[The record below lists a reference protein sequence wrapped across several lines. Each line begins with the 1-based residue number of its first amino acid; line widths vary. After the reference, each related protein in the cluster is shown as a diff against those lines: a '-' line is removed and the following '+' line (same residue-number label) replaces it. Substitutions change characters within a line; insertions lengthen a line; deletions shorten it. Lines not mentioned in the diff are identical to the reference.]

1 MFQLLGL
8 AVLRT
13 ALPAEGWFR
22 LSVNR
27 SKNHSVHVA
36 SGSGSDW
43 FKPERVLLVRQQAFR
58 SAISEDFT
66 EIQGLA
72 VAAGSQ
78 VVCHISA
85 VRKIPHPATFLGS
98 GKVLEITELVKKL
111 AVDVV
116 ILDHNATPV
125 QERNLEQ
132 AFHCRVIDRTRL
144 ILDIFALRART
155 SEGKLQVELAQLN
168 HLATRLV
175 RGWTHLE
182 RQRGGLGLR
191 GPGETQ
197 LETDRRLIG
206 RRIRTL
212 GRKLEK
218 VRLQRTLRR
227 NQRDRV
233 PIPTVA
239 IVGYTN
245 AGKTTLFNALS
256 GASGLVVDQLFAT
269 LDPMMRRLD
278 ISGYGPVIVS
288 DTVGFISRLP
298 HELVDAFHSTLE
310 EVSASQL
317 LLHVIDLL
325 DPEITERVEQVERVL
340 DAIGAGDIPRLRV
353 YNKADLIEAS
363 SFRSLA
369 NGGSHRGLRISA
381 STGKGL
387 KELIE
392 TVGALLG
399 SDRER
404 RMLKIPSDRPRLRA
418 AVYRIAEVADEKVD
432 AEGNWWLEL
441 LVDAVAVG
449 RLESQEQFQT
459 GWWQAFGKES
469 TRLNVII

>member
-1 MFQLLGL
+1 M
-8 AVLRT
+8 
-13 ALPAEGWFR
+13 
-22 LSVNR
+22 
-27 SKNHSVHVA
+27 A
-36 SGSGSDW
+36 SGFDSDQI
-43 FKPERVLLVRQQAFR
+43 KSERVLLVRQQTFR
-58 SAISEDFT
+58 LAVSEDFT
-66 EIQGLA
+66 EIEGLA

-78 VVCHISA
+78 VVAHISA

-98 GKVLEITELVKKL
+98 GKVLEISELVDKL

-218 VRLQRTLRR
+218 VRLQRALRR

-363 SFRSLA
+363 SFRSFV
-369 NGGSHRGLRISA
+369 NGSSHRGLRISA

-387 KELIE
+387 EELVE

>member
-1 MFQLLGL
+1 M
-8 AVLRT
+8 
-13 ALPAEGWFR
+13 
-22 LSVNR
+22 
-27 SKNHSVHVA
+27 A
-36 SGSGSDW
+36 SGFDSDRI
-43 FKPERVLLVRQQAFR
+43 KSERVLLVRQQAFR
-58 SAISEDFT
+58 LAVSEDFT
-66 EIQGLA
+66 EIEGLA

-78 VVCHISA
+78 VVAHISA

-98 GKVLEITELVKKL
+98 GKVLEITELVDKL

-218 VRLQRTLRR
+218 VRLQRALRR

-363 SFRSLA
+363 SFRSLV

-387 KELIE
+387 EELVE

>member
-1 MFQLLGL
+1 M
-8 AVLRT
+8 
-13 ALPAEGWFR
+13 
-22 LSVNR
+22 
-27 SKNHSVHVA
+27 A
-36 SGSGSDW
+36 SGFDSDRI
-43 FKPERVLLVRQQAFR
+43 KSERVLLVRQQTFR
-58 SAISEDFT
+58 LAVSEDFT
-66 EIQGLA
+66 EIEGLA

-78 VVCHISA
+78 VVAHISA

-98 GKVLEITELVKKL
+98 GKVLEISELVDKL

-206 RRIRTL
+206 RRIKTL
-212 GRKLEK
+212 DRKLEK
-218 VRLQRTLRR
+218 VRQQRALRR

-325 DPEITERVEQVERVL
+325 DPEITERVGQVERVL

-363 SFRSLA
+363 SFRSFV
-369 NGGSHRGLRISA
+369 NGSSDRGLRISA

-387 KELIE
+387 EELVE
-392 TVGALLG
+392 TMGALLG

>member
-1 MFQLLGL
+1 M
-8 AVLRT
+8 
-13 ALPAEGWFR
+13 
-22 LSVNR
+22 
-27 SKNHSVHVA
+27 
-36 SGSGSDW
+36 
-43 FKPERVLLVRQQAFR
+43 LLVRQQTFR
-58 SAISEDFT
+58 LAVSEDFT
-66 EIQGLA
+66 EIEGLA

-78 VVCHISA
+78 VVAHISA

-98 GKVLEITELVKKL
+98 GKVLEISELVDKL

-218 VRLQRTLRR
+218 VRLQRALRR

-353 YNKADLIEAS
+353 YNKADLIETS
-363 SFRSLA
+363 SFRSFV
-369 NGGSHRGLRISA
+369 NGSRHRGLRISA

-387 KELIE
+387 EELVE

-459 GWWQAFGKES
+459 GWWQAFGNDS

>member
-1 MFQLLGL
+1 M
-8 AVLRT
+8 
-13 ALPAEGWFR
+13 
-22 LSVNR
+22 
-27 SKNHSVHVA
+27 A
-36 SGSGSDW
+36 SGFDSDRI
-43 FKPERVLLVRQQAFR
+43 KSERVLLVRQQTFR
-58 SAISEDFT
+58 LAVSEDFT
-66 EIQGLA
+66 EIEGLA

-78 VVCHISA
+78 VVAHISA

-98 GKVLEITELVKKL
+98 GKVLEISELVDKL

-218 VRLQRTLRR
+218 VRLQRALRR

-325 DPEITERVEQVERVL
+325 DPEITERVGQVERVL

-363 SFRSLA
+363 SFRSFV
-369 NGGSHRGLRISA
+369 NGSSDRGLRISA

-387 KELIE
+387 EELVE

>member
-1 MFQLLGL
+1 
-8 AVLRT
+8 
-13 ALPAEGWFR
+13 
-22 LSVNR
+22 
-27 SKNHSVHVA
+27 
-36 SGSGSDW
+36 
-43 FKPERVLLVRQQAFR
+43 VRQQSYR
-58 SAISEDFT
+58 SAIFEDFS
-66 EIQGLA
+66 EIEGLA
-72 VAAGSQ
+72 AAAGSH
-78 VVCHISA
+78 VVAHVSA
-85 VRKIPHPATFLGS
+85 VRKVPHPATFLGS
-98 GKVLEITELVKKL
+98 GKVLEVAELVDKL
-111 AVDVV
+111 MVDVV

-132 AFHCRVIDRTRL
+132 VLHCRVIDRTRL

-206 RRIRTL
+206 RRIKTL

-218 VRLQRTLRR
+218 VRQQRALRR

-256 GASGLVVDQLFAT
+256 GASNLAVDQLFVT
-269 LDPMMRRLD
+269 LDPVMRRLD

-317 LLHVIDLL
+317 LLHVIDLV

-353 YNKADLIEAS
+353 YNKADLVDDAIFKVS
-363 SFRSLA
+363 VS
-369 NGGSHRGLRISA
+369 GKHQRGLRMSA
-381 STGKGL
+381 ATGEGL
-387 KELIE
+387 DELVE
-392 TVGALLG
+392 SVGAQLG
-399 SDRER
+399 RHREHR
-404 RMLKIPSDRPRLRA
+404 VLRIPSDRPHLHA
-418 AVYRIAEVADEKVD
+418 AVYRIAEVVNEKVD
-432 AEGNWWLEL
+432 AEGYWWLEL
-441 LVDAVAVG
+441 LVDAAAVG
-449 RLESQEQFQT
+449 RLESQDQFQV
-459 GWWQAFGKES
+459 GWWQSSGHDS
-469 TRLNVII
+469 PRLSVMI

>member
-1 MFQLLGL
+1 M
-8 AVLRT
+8 
-13 ALPAEGWFR
+13 
-22 LSVNR
+22 
-27 SKNHSVHVA
+27 A
-36 SGSGSDW
+36 SGFDSDRI
-43 FKPERVLLVRQQAFR
+43 KSERVLLVRQQTFR
-58 SAISEDFT
+58 LAVSEDFT
-66 EIQGLA
+66 EIEGLA

-78 VVCHISA
+78 VVAHISA

-98 GKVLEITELVKKL
+98 GKVVEISELVDKL

-218 VRLQRTLRR
+218 VRLQRALRR

-325 DPEITERVEQVERVL
+325 DPEITERVGQVERVL

-363 SFRSLA
+363 SFRSFV
-369 NGGSHRGLRISA
+369 NGSSHRGLRISA

-387 KELIE
+387 EELVE
-392 TVGALLG
+392 TVGTLLG

>member
-1 MFQLLGL
+1 M
-8 AVLRT
+8 
-13 ALPAEGWFR
+13 
-22 LSVNR
+22 
-27 SKNHSVHVA
+27 A
-36 SGSGSDW
+36 SGFDSDRI
-43 FKPERVLLVRQQAFR
+43 KSERVLLVRQQAFR
-58 SAISEDFT
+58 LAVSGDFT
-66 EIQGLA
+66 EIEGLA

-78 VVCHISA
+78 VVAHISA

-98 GKVLEITELVKKL
+98 GKVLEISELVDKL

-387 KELIE
+387 KELVE

>member
-1 MFQLLGL
+1 M
-8 AVLRT
+8 V
-13 ALPAEGWFR
+13 
-22 LSVNR
+22 
-27 SKNHSVHVA
+27 
-36 SGSGSDW
+36 SGFDSDRI
-43 FKPERVLLVRQQAFR
+43 KSERVLLVRQQTFR
-58 SAISEDFT
+58 LAVSEDFT
-66 EIQGLA
+66 EIEGLA

-78 VVCHISA
+78 VVAHISA

-98 GKVLEITELVKKL
+98 GKVLEISELVDKL

-218 VRLQRTLRR
+218 VRQQRALRR

-325 DPEITERVEQVERVL
+325 DPEITERVGQVERVL

-363 SFRSLA
+363 SFRSFV
-369 NGGSHRGLRISA
+369 NGSSDRGLRISA

-387 KELIE
+387 EELVE

>member
-1 MFQLLGL
+1 M
-8 AVLRT
+8 
-13 ALPAEGWFR
+13 
-22 LSVNR
+22 
-27 SKNHSVHVA
+27 A
-36 SGSGSDW
+36 SGFDSDRI
-43 FKPERVLLVRQQAFR
+43 KSERVLLVRQQTFR
-58 SAISEDFT
+58 LAVSEDFT
-66 EIQGLA
+66 EIEGLA

-78 VVCHISA
+78 VVAHISA

-98 GKVLEITELVKKL
+98 GKVVEISELVDKL

-218 VRLQRTLRR
+218 VRLQRALRR

-256 GASGLVVDQLFAT
+256 GANGLVVDQLFAT

-363 SFRSLA
+363 SFRSFV
-369 NGGSHRGLRISA
+369 NGSSDRGLRISA

-387 KELIE
+387 EELIE
-392 TVGALLG
+392 TVGTLLG

>member
-1 MFQLLGL
+1 
-8 AVLRT
+8 
-13 ALPAEGWFR
+13 
-22 LSVNR
+22 
-27 SKNHSVHVA
+27 VA
-36 SGSGSDW
+36 SGFDSDRI
-43 FKPERVLLVRQQAFR
+43 KSERVLLVRQQTFR
-58 SAISEDFT
+58 LAVSEDFT
-66 EIQGLA
+66 EIEGLA

-78 VVCHISA
+78 VVAHISA

-98 GKVLEITELVKKL
+98 GKVLEISELVDKL

-206 RRIRTL
+206 RRIKTL

-218 VRLQRTLRR
+218 VRQQRALRR

-325 DPEITERVEQVERVL
+325 DPEITERVGQVERVL

-363 SFRSLA
+363 SFRSFV
-369 NGGSHRGLRISA
+369 NGSSDRGLRISA

-387 KELIE
+387 EELVE

>member
-1 MFQLLGL
+1 M
-8 AVLRT
+8 
-13 ALPAEGWFR
+13 
-22 LSVNR
+22 
-27 SKNHSVHVA
+27 A
-36 SGSGSDW
+36 SGSDSDW
-43 FKPERVLLVRQQAFR
+43 FKSERVLLVRQQTFR
-58 SAISEDFT
+58 LAVSEDFT
-66 EIQGLA
+66 EIEGLA

-78 VVCHISA
+78 VVAHTSA

-98 GKVLEITELVKKL
+98 GKVLEISELVDKL

-132 AFHCRVIDRTRL
+132 ALHCRVIDRTRL

-206 RRIRTL
+206 RRIKTL

-218 VRLQRTLRR
+218 VRLQRALRR

-340 DAIGAGDIPRLRV
+340 EAIGAGDIPRLRV

-363 SFRSLA
+363 SVRSFE
-369 NGGSHRGLRISA
+369 NGSRHRGLRISA
-381 STGKGL
+381 TTGKGL
-387 KELIE
+387 EKLVE

-404 RMLKIPSDRPRLRA
+404 RMLKIPSDKPGFRA

-449 RLESQEQFQT
+449 RLESQEQFQI
-459 GWWQAFGKES
+459 GWWQAFG
-469 TRLNVII
+469 

>member
-1 MFQLLGL
+1 M
-8 AVLRT
+8 
-13 ALPAEGWFR
+13 
-22 LSVNR
+22 
-27 SKNHSVHVA
+27 A
-36 SGSGSDW
+36 SGFDSDRI
-43 FKPERVLLVRQQAFR
+43 KSERVLLVRQQTFR
-58 SAISEDFT
+58 LAVSEDFT
-66 EIQGLA
+66 EIEGLA

-78 VVCHISA
+78 VVAHISA

-98 GKVLEITELVKKL
+98 GKVVEISELVDKL

-218 VRLQRTLRR
+218 VRLQRALRR

-363 SFRSLA
+363 SFRSFV

-387 KELIE
+387 EELVE

>member
-1 MFQLLGL
+1 M
-8 AVLRT
+8 
-13 ALPAEGWFR
+13 
-22 LSVNR
+22 
-27 SKNHSVHVA
+27 A
-36 SGSGSDW
+36 SGFDSDRI
-43 FKPERVLLVRQQAFR
+43 KSERVLLVRQQAFR
-58 SAISEDFT
+58 LAVSEDFT
-66 EIQGLA
+66 EIEGLA

-78 VVCHISA
+78 VVAHISA

-98 GKVLEITELVKKL
+98 GKVLEISELVDKL

-116 ILDHNATPV
+116 ILDDNATPV

-218 VRLQRTLRR
+218 VRLQRALRR

-387 KELIE
+387 EELVE

>member
-1 MFQLLGL
+1 
-8 AVLRT
+8 
-13 ALPAEGWFR
+13 
-22 LSVNR
+22 
-27 SKNHSVHVA
+27 VA
-36 SGSGSDW
+36 SGFDSDRI
-43 FKPERVLLVRQQAFR
+43 KSERVLLVRQQTFR
-58 SAISEDFT
+58 LAVSEDFT
-66 EIQGLA
+66 EIEGLA

-78 VVCHISA
+78 VVAHISA

-98 GKVLEITELVKKL
+98 GKVVEISELVDKL

-132 AFHCRVIDRTRL
+132 ALHCRVIDRTRL

-218 VRLQRTLRR
+218 VRLQRALRR

-325 DPEITERVEQVERVL
+325 DPEITERVGQVERVL

-363 SFRSLA
+363 SFRSFV
-369 NGGSHRGLRISA
+369 NGSSDRGLRISA

-387 KELIE
+387 EELVE

>member
-1 MFQLLGL
+1 M
-8 AVLRT
+8 
-13 ALPAEGWFR
+13 
-22 LSVNR
+22 
-27 SKNHSVHVA
+27 A
-36 SGSGSDW
+36 SGFDSDRI
-43 FKPERVLLVRQQAFR
+43 KSERVLLVRQQTFR
-58 SAISEDFT
+58 LAVSEDFT
-66 EIQGLA
+66 EIEGLA

-78 VVCHISA
+78 VVAHISA

-98 GKVLEITELVKKL
+98 GKVLEISELVDKL

-132 AFHCRVIDRTRL
+132 ALHCRVIDRTRL

-218 VRLQRTLRR
+218 VRLQRALRR

-363 SFRSLA
+363 SFRSFV
-369 NGGSHRGLRISA
+369 NGSSDRGLRISA

-387 KELIE
+387 EELIE

>member
-1 MFQLLGL
+1 M
-8 AVLRT
+8 
-13 ALPAEGWFR
+13 
-22 LSVNR
+22 
-27 SKNHSVHVA
+27 A
-36 SGSGSDW
+36 SGFDSDQI
-43 FKPERVLLVRQQAFR
+43 KSERVLLVRQQTFR
-58 SAISEDFT
+58 LAVSEDFT
-66 EIQGLA
+66 EIEGLA

-78 VVCHISA
+78 VVAHISA

-98 GKVLEITELVKKL
+98 GKVLEISELVDKL

-197 LETDRRLIG
+197 LETDRQLIG

-218 VRLQRTLRR
+218 VRLQRALRR

-363 SFRSLA
+363 SFRSFV
-369 NGGSHRGLRISA
+369 NGSSHRGLRISA

-387 KELIE
+387 EELVE

>member
-1 MFQLLGL
+1 M
-8 AVLRT
+8 
-13 ALPAEGWFR
+13 
-22 LSVNR
+22 
-27 SKNHSVHVA
+27 A
-36 SGSGSDW
+36 SGFDSDRI
-43 FKPERVLLVRQQAFR
+43 KSERVLLVRQQAFR
-58 SAISEDFT
+58 LAVSEDFT
-66 EIQGLA
+66 EIEGLA

-78 VVCHISA
+78 VVAHISA

-98 GKVLEITELVKKL
+98 GKVLEISELVDKL

-218 VRLQRTLRR
+218 VRLQRALRR

-363 SFRSLA
+363 SFRSFV
-369 NGGSHRGLRISA
+369 NGSSHRGLRISA

-387 KELIE
+387 EELVE

>member
-1 MFQLLGL
+1 
-8 AVLRT
+8 
-13 ALPAEGWFR
+13 
-22 LSVNR
+22 
-27 SKNHSVHVA
+27 VA
-36 SGSGSDW
+36 SGFDSDRI
-43 FKPERVLLVRQQAFR
+43 KSERVLLVRQQAFR
-58 SAISEDFT
+58 LAVSEDFT
-66 EIQGLA
+66 EIEGLA

-78 VVCHISA
+78 VVAHISA

-98 GKVLEITELVKKL
+98 GKVLEISELVDKL

-132 AFHCRVIDRTRL
+132 ALHCRVIDRTRL

-218 VRLQRTLRR
+218 VRLQRALRR

-363 SFRSLA
+363 SFRSFV

-387 KELIE
+387 EELVE

>member
-1 MFQLLGL
+1 
-8 AVLRT
+8 
-13 ALPAEGWFR
+13 
-22 LSVNR
+22 
-27 SKNHSVHVA
+27 VA
-36 SGSGSDW
+36 SGFDSDRI
-43 FKPERVLLVRQQAFR
+43 KSERVLLVRQQTFR
-58 SAISEDFT
+58 LAVSEDFT
-66 EIQGLA
+66 EIDGLA
-72 VAAGSQ
+72 DAAGSQ
-78 VVCHISA
+78 VVAHISA

-98 GKVLEITELVKKL
+98 GKVLEITELVDKL

-218 VRLQRTLRR
+218 VRLQRALRR

-363 SFRSLA
+363 SIRSFV
-369 NGGSHRGLRISA
+369 NGSSHRGLRISA

-387 KELIE
+387 EELIE

>member
-1 MFQLLGL
+1 M
-8 AVLRT
+8 
-13 ALPAEGWFR
+13 
-22 LSVNR
+22 NR
-27 SKNHSVHVA
+27 SKGHSVHVA
-36 SGSGSDW
+36 SGFDSDRI
-43 FKPERVLLVRQQAFR
+43 KSERVLLVRQQTFR
-58 SAISEDFT
+58 LAVYEDFT
-66 EIQGLA
+66 EIEGLA

-78 VVCHISA
+78 VVAHISA

-98 GKVLEITELVKKL
+98 GKVLEISELVDKL

-218 VRLQRTLRR
+218 VRQQRALRR

-325 DPEITERVEQVERVL
+325 DPEITERVGQVERVL

-363 SFRSLA
+363 SFRSFV
-369 NGGSHRGLRISA
+369 NGSSDRGLRISA

-387 KELIE
+387 EELVE

-404 RMLKIPSDRPRLRA
+404 RMLKIPSDRPGFRA

>member
-1 MFQLLGL
+1 M
-8 AVLRT
+8 
-13 ALPAEGWFR
+13 
-22 LSVNR
+22 
-27 SKNHSVHVA
+27 A
-36 SGSGSDW
+36 SGFDSDRI
-43 FKPERVLLVRQQAFR
+43 KSERVLLVRQQTFGLAV
-58 SAISEDFT
+58 SEDFT
-66 EIQGLA
+66 EIEGLA

-78 VVCHISA
+78 VVAHISA

-98 GKVLEITELVKKL
+98 GKVVEISELVDKL

-218 VRLQRTLRR
+218 VRLQRALRR

-363 SFRSLA
+363 SFRSFV
-369 NGGSHRGLRISA
+369 NGSSDRGLRISA

-387 KELIE
+387 EELVE

>member
-1 MFQLLGL
+1 
-8 AVLRT
+8 
-13 ALPAEGWFR
+13 
-22 LSVNR
+22 
-27 SKNHSVHVA
+27 VA
-36 SGSGSDW
+36 SGFDSDRI
-43 FKPERVLLVRQQAFR
+43 KSERVLLVRQQTFR
-58 SAISEDFT
+58 LAVSEDFT
-66 EIQGLA
+66 EIEGLA

-78 VVCHISA
+78 VVAHISA

-98 GKVLEITELVKKL
+98 GKVVEISELVDKL

-218 VRLQRTLRR
+218 VRLQRALRR

-245 AGKTTLFNALS
+245 AGKTTLFNSLS

-325 DPEITERVEQVERVL
+325 DPEITERVGQVERVL

-363 SFRSLA
+363 SIRSFV
-369 NGGSHRGLRISA
+369 NGSSDRGLRISA

-387 KELIE
+387 EELVE

>member
-1 MFQLLGL
+1 M
-8 AVLRT
+8 
-13 ALPAEGWFR
+13 
-22 LSVNR
+22 
-27 SKNHSVHVA
+27 A
-36 SGSGSDW
+36 SGFDSDRI
-43 FKPERVLLVRQQAFR
+43 KSERVLLVRQQTFR
-58 SAISEDFT
+58 LAVSEDFT
-66 EIQGLA
+66 EIEGLA

-78 VVCHISA
+78 VVAHISA

-98 GKVLEITELVKKL
+98 GKVLEISELVDKL

-218 VRLQRTLRR
+218 VRLQRALRR

-363 SFRSLA
+363 SFRSFV
-369 NGGSHRGLRISA
+369 NGSSDRGLRISA

-387 KELIE
+387 EELIE
-392 TVGALLG
+392 TVGTLLG

>member
-1 MFQLLGL
+1 M
-8 AVLRT
+8 
-13 ALPAEGWFR
+13 
-22 LSVNR
+22 
-27 SKNHSVHVA
+27 A
-36 SGSGSDW
+36 SGFDSDRI
-43 FKPERVLLVRQQAFR
+43 KSERVLLVRQQTFR
-58 SAISEDFT
+58 LAVSEDFT
-66 EIQGLA
+66 EIEGLA

-78 VVCHISA
+78 VVAHISA

-98 GKVLEITELVKKL
+98 GKVVEISELVDKL

-218 VRLQRTLRR
+218 VRLQRALRR

-363 SFRSLA
+363 SFRSFV
-369 NGGSHRGLRISA
+369 NGSSHRGLRISA

-387 KELIE
+387 EELVE

>member
-1 MFQLLGL
+1 
-8 AVLRT
+8 
-13 ALPAEGWFR
+13 
-22 LSVNR
+22 
-27 SKNHSVHVA
+27 VA
-36 SGSGSDW
+36 SGFDSDRI
-43 FKPERVLLVRQQAFR
+43 KSERVLLVRQQTFR
-58 SAISEDFT
+58 LAVSEDFT
-66 EIQGLA
+66 EIEGLA
-72 VAAGSQ
+72 VAAGSR
-78 VVCHISA
+78 VVAHISA

-98 GKVLEITELVKKL
+98 GKVVEISELVDKL

-218 VRLQRTLRR
+218 VRQQRALRR

-325 DPEITERVEQVERVL
+325 DPEITERVGQVERVL

-363 SFRSLA
+363 SFRSFV
-369 NGGSHRGLRISA
+369 NGSSDRGLRISA

-387 KELIE
+387 EELVE

>member
-1 MFQLLGL
+1 M
-8 AVLRT
+8 
-13 ALPAEGWFR
+13 
-22 LSVNR
+22 
-27 SKNHSVHVA
+27 A
-36 SGSGSDW
+36 SGFDSDRI
-43 FKPERVLLVRQQAFR
+43 KSERVLLVRQQTFR
-58 SAISEDFT
+58 LAVSEDFT
-66 EIQGLA
+66 EIEGLA

-78 VVCHISA
+78 VVAHISA

-98 GKVLEITELVKKL
+98 GKVVEISELVDKL

-218 VRLQRTLRR
+218 VRQQRALRR

-325 DPEITERVEQVERVL
+325 DPEITERVGQVERVL

-363 SFRSLA
+363 SFRSFV
-369 NGGSHRGLRISA
+369 NGSSDRGLRISA

-387 KELIE
+387 EELVE

>member
-1 MFQLLGL
+1 
-8 AVLRT
+8 
-13 ALPAEGWFR
+13 
-22 LSVNR
+22 
-27 SKNHSVHVA
+27 VA
-36 SGSGSDW
+36 SGFDSDRI
-43 FKPERVLLVRQQAFR
+43 KSERVLLVRQQTFR
-58 SAISEDFT
+58 LAVSEDFT
-66 EIQGLA
+66 EIEGLA

-78 VVCHISA
+78 VVAHISA

-98 GKVLEITELVKKL
+98 GKVVEISELVDKL

-218 VRLQRTLRR
+218 VRLQRALRR

-363 SFRSLA
+363 SFRSFV
-369 NGGSHRGLRISA
+369 NGSSDRGLRISA

-387 KELIE
+387 EELVE

>member
-1 MFQLLGL
+1 M
-8 AVLRT
+8 
-13 ALPAEGWFR
+13 
-22 LSVNR
+22 NR
-27 SKNHSVHVA
+27 SKGHSVHVA
-36 SGSGSDW
+36 SGFDSDRI
-43 FKPERVLLVRQQAFR
+43 KSERVLLVRQQTFR
-58 SAISEDFT
+58 LAVSEDFT
-66 EIQGLA
+66 EIEGLA

-78 VVCHISA
+78 VVAHISA

-98 GKVLEITELVKKL
+98 GKVLEISELVDKL

-218 VRLQRTLRR
+218 VRLQRALRR

-325 DPEITERVEQVERVL
+325 DPEITERVGQVERVL

-363 SFRSLA
+363 SFRSFV
-369 NGGSHRGLRISA
+369 NGSSDRGLRISA

-387 KELIE
+387 EELVE

>member
-1 MFQLLGL
+1 M
-8 AVLRT
+8 
-13 ALPAEGWFR
+13 
-22 LSVNR
+22 
-27 SKNHSVHVA
+27 A
-36 SGSGSDW
+36 SGFDSDRI
-43 FKPERVLLVRQQAFR
+43 KSERVLLVRQQTFR
-58 SAISEDFT
+58 LAVSEDFT
-66 EIQGLA
+66 EIEGLA

-78 VVCHISA
+78 VVAHISA

-98 GKVLEITELVKKL
+98 GKVLEISELVDKL

-218 VRLQRTLRR
+218 VRLQRALRR

-325 DPEITERVEQVERVL
+325 DPEITERVGQVERVL

-363 SFRSLA
+363 SFRSFV
-369 NGGSHRGLRISA
+369 NGSRHRGLRISA

-387 KELIE
+387 EELVE

>member
-1 MFQLLGL
+1 M
-8 AVLRT
+8 
-13 ALPAEGWFR
+13 
-22 LSVNR
+22 
-27 SKNHSVHVA
+27 A
-36 SGSGSDW
+36 SGFDSDQI
-43 FKPERVLLVRQQAFR
+43 KSERVLLVRQQTFR
-58 SAISEDFT
+58 LAVSEDFT
-66 EIQGLA
+66 EIEGLA

-78 VVCHISA
+78 VVAHISA

-98 GKVLEITELVKKL
+98 GKVLEISELVDKL
-111 AVDVV
+111 SVDVV

-218 VRLQRTLRR
+218 VRLQRALRR

-363 SFRSLA
+363 SFRSFV
-369 NGGSHRGLRISA
+369 NGSRHRGLRISA

-387 KELIE
+387 EELIE

>member
-1 MFQLLGL
+1 M
-8 AVLRT
+8 
-13 ALPAEGWFR
+13 
-22 LSVNR
+22 
-27 SKNHSVHVA
+27 A
-36 SGSGSDW
+36 SGFDSDRI
-43 FKPERVLLVRQQAFR
+43 KSERVLLVRQQTFR
-58 SAISEDFT
+58 LAVSEDFT
-66 EIQGLA
+66 EIEGLA

-78 VVCHISA
+78 VVAHISA

-98 GKVLEITELVKKL
+98 GKVLEISELVDKL

-218 VRLQRTLRR
+218 VRLQRALRR

-387 KELIE
+387 EELVE

>member
-1 MFQLLGL
+1 M
-8 AVLRT
+8 
-13 ALPAEGWFR
+13 
-22 LSVNR
+22 
-27 SKNHSVHVA
+27 A
-36 SGSGSDW
+36 SGFDSDQI
-43 FKPERVLLVRQQAFR
+43 KSERVLLVRQQTFR
-58 SAISEDFT
+58 LAVSEDFT
-66 EIQGLA
+66 EIEGLA

-78 VVCHISA
+78 VVAHISA

-98 GKVLEITELVKKL
+98 GKVLEISELVDKL

-218 VRLQRTLRR
+218 VRLQRALRR

-363 SFRSLA
+363 SFRSFV
-369 NGGSHRGLRISA
+369 NGSSHRGLRISA

-387 KELIE
+387 EELVE

-459 GWWQAFGKES
+459 GWWQAFGNDS

>member
-1 MFQLLGL
+1 M
-8 AVLRT
+8 
-13 ALPAEGWFR
+13 
-22 LSVNR
+22 
-27 SKNHSVHVA
+27 A
-36 SGSGSDW
+36 SGFDSDQI
-43 FKPERVLLVRQQAFR
+43 KSERVLLVRQQTFR
-58 SAISEDFT
+58 LAVSEDFT
-66 EIQGLA
+66 EIEGLA

-78 VVCHISA
+78 VVAHISA

-98 GKVLEITELVKKL
+98 GKVLEISELVDKL

-218 VRLQRTLRR
+218 VRLQRALRR

-363 SFRSLA
+363 SFRSFV

-387 KELIE
+387 EELVE

>member
-1 MFQLLGL
+1 M
-8 AVLRT
+8 
-13 ALPAEGWFR
+13 
-22 LSVNR
+22 
-27 SKNHSVHVA
+27 A
-36 SGSGSDW
+36 SGFDSDRI
-43 FKPERVLLVRQQAFR
+43 KSERVLLVRQQTFR
-58 SAISEDFT
+58 LAVSEDFT
-66 EIQGLA
+66 EIEGLA

-78 VVCHISA
+78 VVAHISA

-98 GKVLEITELVKKL
+98 GKVVEISELVDKL

-218 VRLQRTLRR
+218 VRLQRALRR

-325 DPEITERVEQVERVL
+325 DPEITERVGQVERVL

-363 SFRSLA
+363 SIRSFV
-369 NGGSHRGLRISA
+369 NGSSDRGLRISA

-387 KELIE
+387 EELVE

>member
-1 MFQLLGL
+1 M
-8 AVLRT
+8 
-13 ALPAEGWFR
+13 
-22 LSVNR
+22 
-27 SKNHSVHVA
+27 A
-36 SGSGSDW
+36 SGFDSDRI
-43 FKPERVLLVRQQAFR
+43 KSERVLLVRQQTFR
-58 SAISEDFT
+58 LAVSEDFT
-66 EIQGLA
+66 EIEGLA

-78 VVCHISA
+78 VVAHISA

-98 GKVLEITELVKKL
+98 GKVLEISELVDKL

-218 VRLQRTLRR
+218 VRLQRALRR

-325 DPEITERVEQVERVL
+325 DPEITERVGQVERVL
-340 DAIGAGDIPRLRV
+340 DAIGAGGIPRLRV

-363 SFRSLA
+363 SFRSFV
-369 NGGSHRGLRISA
+369 NGSSDRGLRISA

-387 KELIE
+387 EELVE

>member
-1 MFQLLGL
+1 
-8 AVLRT
+8 
-13 ALPAEGWFR
+13 
-22 LSVNR
+22 
-27 SKNHSVHVA
+27 VA
-36 SGSGSDW
+36 SGFDSDRI
-43 FKPERVLLVRQQAFR
+43 KSERVLLVRQQTFR
-58 SAISEDFT
+58 LAVSEDFT
-66 EIQGLA
+66 EIEGLA

-78 VVCHISA
+78 VVAHISA

-98 GKVLEITELVKKL
+98 GKVLEISELVDKL

-218 VRLQRTLRR
+218 VRLQRALRR

-363 SFRSLA
+363 SFRSFV
-369 NGGSHRGLRISA
+369 NGSSHRGLRISA

-387 KELIE
+387 EELIE